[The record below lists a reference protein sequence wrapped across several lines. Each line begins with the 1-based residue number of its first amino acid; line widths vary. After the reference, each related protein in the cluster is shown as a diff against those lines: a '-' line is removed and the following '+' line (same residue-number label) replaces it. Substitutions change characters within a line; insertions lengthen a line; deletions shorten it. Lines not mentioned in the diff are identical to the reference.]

1 MPGPSYRSRKG
12 KKVTRVR
19 KPVGVLAPG
28 AKFNSK
34 TGKITP
40 KKKSSV
46 FTRGLPK
53 PSSQI
58 PQAPRGLRSSP
69 RGTQVTPSG
78 KRSVNR
84 YTKGTVEY
92 NRSRAKARTP
102 LGKARRQLEREERR
116 QEALIKLV
124 TGKPRQV
131 ELRLGVSTGGK
142 VERFEGTALGNP
154 KKGRSPSL
162 IQGNLVSKDPQIVKR
177 QKIALAQKE
186 SVRSGLEST
195 ALNER
200 KLPFKKGYLAPG
212 LPAPKAAKAPAVLKP
227 SAGAE
232 LPKFDP
238 RKTKLAK
245 QMNKNTAKSET
256 RVLRDRKKPLARRAK
271 AADNLRELQVISGES
286 KRRKKARQLR
296 EARAAVAA
304 GNGVSF
310 DSGYKT
316 KGPGGAIKAVGKVAG
331 AVFDYIRPKSPLE
344 EQQGINV
351 TDVAG
356 GAAKAL
362 YNASKPKS
370 PLEQAAQGDDVV
382 TKVGKAAGK
391 VAVGVVEM
399 AANEAINVGKGTAA
413 KPEQPV
419 KTGGLSGKPDWAI
432 RAEKRK
438 MAGGQIAKVP
448 GYAAEALYNDPVTQT
463 ERFFK
468 DMGEMIKS
476 APAGVIMAADQG
488 PDTVWQ
494 QIKKDYER
502 RYGPLLKGRDKE
514 FRDRLKKE
522 GITSEV
528 LDSFAVL
535 SGIGATSGKAL
546 QAAAT
551 AGKGTG
557 LARRIA
563 TRSVVKDG
571 KLVPR
576 KLGVRELRPSKNF
589 YGNVARKVLDDT
601 RGKGV
606 AKRQRVRQE
615 ILAKQRTHGGPL
627 TPAEN
632 RLVKLS
638 YKDRQTTDREGGST
652 PIRTGTPRPAA
663 AADLPEDPG
672 KVEVQL
678 TPASLR
684 IASESLRSIEVWKGA
699 LGLKTRFPYRPEIA
713 HPREHF
719 SAHTDNPEAMAA
731 VSLSNKID
739 LARSELGD
747 KLPDERGMVGDESHS
762 ATPGGKPPT
771 KGPKTLTLTRRESE
785 LLYQLQTGDTASIKK
800 SVDSPL
806 NPITEISDEIAA
818 DGKGELLYNGHRSGV
833 DGFLSFVAERMAV
846 AGYKSGAKQIQDFVK
861 SSRNA
866 EITGAATYKLV
877 DAPKFSNAEMA
888 AFSKAQQE
896 AVTLVNE
903 GDGSDFYKEYGIPER
918 FVKRE
923 IDDVLRRLHEFR
935 DTATE
940 AEIKEVTQAVVD
952 RTIIESFRVDKA
964 SLSTENLS
972 ERSARVRRSVKSANF
987 TENVRRAAK
996 QDLGLNVMESALGR
1010 TTRAVESA
1018 RGRQAHVD
1026 YLAREMGLTPES
1038 LSLID
1043 AVTGRAEAEA
1053 NLSVFTSPREGNF
1066 RRPDDDALYQP
1077 EHFAKSEYKDTNL
1090 GGMSTDEALRAL
1102 QAIKDYFGSYLYY
1115 GTINN
1120 TLRSGLIDPDR
1131 IVSLT
1136 KTWDSNLVT
1145 EADLVRHY
1153 NDLVRMVNERGGQF
1167 HQSPIAMI
1175 ASRVL
1180 PRNAR
1185 LQLLNP
1191 DGSEVPFSLATDEL
1205 KPGMVFANAGFMS
1218 TSIGLGDKAPW
1229 NNGFLSSK
1237 VRAGEEGGPADTAII
1252 VEFPEGTPGIWSP
1265 QTFKLDEGFDP
1276 AETDLDQSWFGG
1288 VEGEN
1293 EVVLAPGMRLE
1304 FVEFR
1309 KPDDLVADLAASGG
1323 ERRGPG
1329 KMGISRGMDTEPLF
1343 WQRAVANHDLEQRY
1357 GTGEVAA
1364 PAASQQWKGVPV
1376 FRVIKGSG
1384 EDKIPYMK
1392 RPALSEG
1399 SFAKKRAASQAEID
1413 RLTPIVDKQRADV
1426 KPLTKRERRKEDTR
1440 LGRQAES
1447 VSTIFDNPLIGES
1460 AYMRRSIAKISS
1472 LEFVA
1477 MRLAQSE
1484 LDKLFK
1490 RELKKLSQEEKN
1502 AFFYAM
1508 SLGIRTPEQARAVL
1522 PDWRDRILKERKL
1535 AEAEM
1540 SEKDIVG
1547 GPIWKQMDE
1556 VPRLEALIKN
1566 PEAAFTEKLAKFT
1579 DMAEREARRTGKLD
1593 PSLDRFQM
1601 AVRERGVQAQ
1611 QLGVKIEDYAVD
1623 AKNPTRAERENW
1635 IRAVEVARKE
1645 KGLAKGGF
1653 FRGERRDR
1661 QPFAVRAVGGS
1672 QAVLPDKQFKGI
1684 LAKYGAGN
1692 TDPEVFVR
1700 GLMSNIKRRHN
1711 WNKVALAYDAVTDP
1725 LYRNMDFKFIQ
1736 AAVEN
1741 GDLDPKSFA
1750 LWNPRKYR
1758 QELDLMDEAFADA
1771 SRNDPEGG
1779 RALGLSDELEQG
1791 GQGHPED
1798 GQTRVFNALTEA
1810 TVDGPTA
1817 LARYN
1822 YDKTAFAD
1830 AKWNVIPLAAHKEI
1844 MKSTTPSGAFLRSVG
1859 ILQGKFSRVLLANPV
1874 WLQFQMISNAFLTGL
1889 VDGTG
1894 PLAIYRAQKWW
1905 YGLPPEVRRAVE
1917 PYVGIHRW
1925 YDDQNKLGAAEF
1937 RGGDIGVGRMSL
1949 NGLVDSYRGLKTTKA
1964 WNPNINPLTAMFRA
1978 DNAQNN
1984 FFRRAVLY
1992 NSIKRQTYRN
2002 MGRDMGQMRRIQAQ
2016 VMDLFTGKVGGKVGD
2031 KDAMMKLLTNQKSL
2045 ERHAEHLDSVLGN
2058 WMTYTNAERR
2068 ILSRGVMFYGFMR
2081 FSTKLTFYTMPTSH
2095 PIMSSILLK
2104 LGQLQRDELRKM
2116 FGVDVPFWEI
2126 GNYYGTDGWLVPEGM
2141 RIQAARIN
2149 PFFNAYGI
2157 LLGPTREREA
2167 TKGEPSFTIDGSQG
2181 PMEFATKP
2189 EFQGL
2194 DPSSI
2199 VQYMPPYFGMALDQ
2213 ITHMKTGLGRKPW
2226 TINSNPAYQ
2235 TADNDYVGTK
2245 DQLQVLLND
2254 VLNLSPYYRA
2264 LEKSGIPG
2272 VVKPLRGKQTTD
2284 SSLLFPNPVKYSG
2297 KTKPSKELIKKNQ
2310 TLINREGRNFKE
2322 EIAGS
2327 LFTPILGTDAQPKI
2341 DSARAFAKK
2350 KAKSKKKKKAKKNK
2364 LWTVPK

>member
-1 MPGPSYRSRKG
+1 M
-12 KKVTRVR
+12 
-19 KPVGVLAPG
+19 
-28 AKFNSK
+28 
-34 TGKITP
+34 
-40 KKKSSV
+40 
-46 FTRGLPK
+46 
-53 PSSQI
+53 
-58 PQAPRGLRSSP
+58 
-69 RGTQVTPSG
+69 
-78 KRSVNR
+78 
-84 YTKGTVEY
+84 EY
-92 NRSRAKARTP
+92 KRAKARLGTP
-102 LGKARRQLEREERR
+102 LVKARRQLEREERR

-142 VERFEGTALGNP
+142 VERFEGAALGNP

-162 IQGNLVSKDPQIVKR
+162 IQGNLVSKDPQIVKA
-177 QKIALAQKE
+177 QKTALARKE
-186 SVRSGLEST
+186 IVRSALEST

-200 KLPFKKGYLAPG
+200 KLPWKKGYLAPG
-212 LPAPKAAKAPAVLKP
+212 VPAPKAAKAPAVLKP
-227 SAGAE
+227 SGE
-232 LPKFDP
+232 LLPKFDP

-256 RVLRDRKKPLARRAK
+256 RVLRDKKKPLVRRAK

-286 KRRKKARQLR
+286 KRRRKARQLR

-316 KGPGGAIKAVGKVAG
+316 KGPGGAIKAVGEVVKGIYNHTRPRDPILEPQRKSVEVQDVAKVVAKGAG
-331 AVFDYIRPKSPLE
+331 AAGKGIGDVGTYLAVKVGAGFVPKSPGGVKTSGVSLPASAKRG
-344 EQQGINV
+344 QKIV
-351 TDVAG
+351 KATD
-356 GAAKAL
+356 AAMK
-362 YNASKPKS
+362 
-370 PLEQAAQGDDVV
+370 AQGYV
-382 TKVGKAAGK
+382 
-391 VAVGVVEM
+391 
-399 AANEAINVGKGTAA
+399 
-413 KPEQPV
+413 
-419 KTGGLSGKPDWAI
+419 
-432 RAEKRK
+432 
-438 MAGGQIAKVP
+438 
-448 GYAAEALYNDPVTQT
+448 AEAVYNDPVTQG

-468 DMGEMIKS
+468 DMGEIIKS
-476 APAGVIMAADQG
+476 VPAGVIMAVDQG
-488 PDTVWQ
+488 PTTVFE
-494 QIKKDYER
+494 QIKKDYVR
-502 RYGPLLKGRDKE
+502 RYGDLFKGNDKA
-514 FRDRLKKE
+514 FRARLKKE
-522 GITSEV
+522 GVTSEV

-535 SGIGATSGKAL
+535 SAVGATSGKIFQGL
-546 QAAAT
+546 AT

-576 KLGVRELRPSKNF
+576 KLGVRELRPSRNF
-589 YGNVARKVLDDT
+589 YGNVGRKVLDDT

-663 AADLPEDPG
+663 AADLPKIPG
-672 KVEVQL
+672 KVSVVL
-678 TPASLR
+678 TPASIR
-684 IASESLRSIEVWKGA
+684 AASTSLTLLDTWEK
-699 LGLKTRFPYRPEIA
+699 LGLKTRFPFSGETT
-713 HPREHF
+713 PREHF
-719 SAHTDNPEAMAA
+719 SQHRDSLDAQAA

-739 LARSELGD
+739 LKRSEMGEA
-747 KLPDERGMVGDESHS
+747 LPKDRGVTFMDDGL
-762 ATPGGKPPT
+762 AKRTPGGKAAS
-771 KGPKTLTLTRRESE
+771 KGPVELTLTRREAEMLYRLQENNAGAIRKKVDEPINPLSE
-785 LLYQLQTGDTASIKK
+785 MGVVASGSRSKRLYPYEVRVL
-800 SVDSPL
+800 
-806 NPITEISDEIAA
+806 
-818 DGKGELLYNGHRSGV
+818 
-833 DGFLSFVAERMAV
+833 DGFLVSVAERMV
-846 AGYKSGAKQIQDFVK
+846 AAGSKSGAKKIQDFVLRTRNVKNLK
-861 SSRNA
+861 SSDT
-866 EITGAATYKLV
+866 ISGPKLTN
-877 DAPKFSNAEMA
+877 PEMA
-888 AFSKAQQE
+888 AFGKAQRE
-896 AVTLVNE
+896 VVDFINKD
-903 GDGSDFYKEYGIPER
+903 DGTEFYKKYGIPER
-918 FVKRE
+918 FVARDIKQLE
-923 IDDVLRRLHEFR
+923 EEVKGETLPEGGMEKLKQALVDDFLTKAVKPDQNYMGLPPLGE
-935 DTATE
+935 TAG
-940 AEIKEVTQAVVD
+940 AAK
-952 RTIIESFRVDKA
+952 
-964 SLSTENLS
+964 
-972 ERSARVRRSVKSANF
+972 SARLRGGTKAPRFTGGVKVA
-987 TENVRRAAK
+987 EG
-996 QDLGLNVMESALGR
+996 QDKDLNVAQSAFGR
-1010 TTRAVESA
+1010 TEKVVREA
-1018 RGRQAHVD
+1018 RGREAHVE
-1026 YLAREMGLTPES
+1026 YLAQEMGLTPET

-1043 AVTGRAEAEA
+1043 AVTGKAEADA
-1053 NLSVFTSPREGNF
+1053 GLSVFTLDREANY
-1066 RRPDDDALYQP
+1066 RLPSDEALLSAETLEVRSGYTV
-1077 EHFAKSEYKDTNL
+1077 KNL
-1090 GGMSTDEALRAL
+1090 GGMTPDEALRSI
-1102 QAIKDYFGSYLYY
+1102 QAIKDYFSSYLYY
-1115 GTINN
+1115 GTVNN
-1120 TLRSGLIDPDR
+1120 TLRSGVIDPDR
-1131 IVSLT
+1131 IVGLT
-1136 KTWDSNLVT
+1136 KTWDSNIVT
-1145 EADLVRHY
+1145 EADLVGHL
-1153 NDLVRMVNERGGQF
+1153 NDLIRMVNERGGQF
-1167 HQSPIAMI
+1167 HEAPIPLT

-1180 PRNAR
+1180 PRNAELR
-1185 LQLLNP
+1185 VLNA
-1191 DGSEVPFSLATDEL
+1191 DGSESPFFFGTDEL
-1205 KPGMVFANAGFMS
+1205 KPGMVFADRGFTS

-1229 NNGFLSSK
+1229 NNTTFLTPK
-1237 VRAGEEGGPADTAII
+1237 LTEGPADTAII
-1252 VEFPEGTPGIWSP
+1252 VEVPKGTPGIWSP
-1265 QTFKLDEGFDP
+1265 ETWNPVAAAREKRGAEEG
-1276 AETDLDQSWFGG
+1276 DLQQSDFG
-1288 VEGEN
+1288 ESSGEN

-1304 FVEFR
+1304 FVGFR
-1309 KPDDLVADLAASGG
+1309 KPDELVAELEMRGETGRNFAESVSEYELRSGK
-1323 ERRGPG
+1323 EL
-1329 KMGISRGMDTEPLF
+1329 KF

-1357 GTGEVAA
+1357 ASGDLAA
-1364 PAASQQWKGVPV
+1364 PAGKQQWKGVPV
-1376 FRVIKGSG
+1376 FRVVEGSG
-1384 EDKIPYMK
+1384 NEKIPYFE

-1399 SFAKKRAASQAEID
+1399 SLAKKRAASQAEID

-1484 LDKLFK
+1484 LDKLFN

-1779 RALGLSDELEQG
+1779 RALGLLDELEQG

-1844 MKSTTPSGAFLRSVG
+1844 MKSTTPSGAFLRSIG

-1874 WLQFQMISNAFLTGL
+1874 WLQFQMLSNAFLTGL

-1894 PLAIYRAQKWW
+1894 PIAIYRAQKWW
-1905 YGLPPEVRRAVE
+1905 YSLPPEVRRAVE

-1949 NGLVDSYRGLKTTKA
+1949 NGLIDSYRGLKTTKA
-1964 WNPNINPLTAMFRA
+1964 WNPNVNPLTAMFRA

-1992 NSIKRQTYRN
+1992 NSIKRETYRN

-2016 VMDLFTGKVGGKVGD
+2016 VMDFGTGKVGD

-2068 ILSRGVMFYGFMR
+2068 VLSRGVMFYGFMR
-2081 FSTKLTFYTMPTSH
+2081 FSTKLTFYTMPMSH

-2167 TKGEPSFTIDGSQG
+2167 EKGEPSFTIDGSQG

-2189 EFQGL
+2189 EFNGL

-2213 ITHMKTGLGRKPW
+2213 ITHMKTGMGRKPW
-2226 TINSNPAYQ
+2226 TINSNPAFQ

>member
-1 MPGPSYRSRKG
+1 M
-12 KKVTRVR
+12 R

-28 AKFNSK
+28 AKFNSR

-58 PQAPRGLRSSP
+58 PQAPKGLRSSP
-69 RGTQVTPSG
+69 RSVQVTPSG
-78 KRSVNR
+78 KRSKNP
-84 YTKGTVEY
+84 YAKGTVEY
-92 NRSRAKARTP
+92 KRAKALSKTP
-102 LGKARRQLEREERR
+102 LAKFRRQLEREERR

-131 ELRLGVSTGGK
+131 ELRSGVSTKGK
-142 VERFEGTALGNP
+142 VERFEGTALGSP
-154 KKGRSPSL
+154 KKGRSSSL
-162 IQGNLVSKDPQIVKR
+162 VQGNLGSKNPQIVKA
-177 QKIALAQKE
+177 QKTALARKE
-186 SVRSGLEST
+186 SVRSALEST

-256 RVLRDRKKPLARRAK
+256 RVLRDKKKPLARRAK

-296 EARAAVAA
+296 EAREAVAA
-304 GNGVSF
+304 GNRVSF

-316 KGPGGAIKAVGKVAG
+316 KGPGGAIKAVGK
-331 AVFDYIRPKSPLE
+331 
-344 EQQGINV
+344 
-351 TDVAG
+351 
-356 GAAKAL
+356 AAKGI
-362 YNASKPKS
+362 YNYTKPRDPILEPQQKS
-370 PLEQAAQGDDVV
+370 
-382 TKVGKAAGK
+382 
-391 VAVGVVEM
+391 VE
-399 AANEAINVGKGTAA
+399 V
-413 KPEQPV
+413 Q
-419 KTGGLSGKPDWAI
+419 D
-432 RAEKRK
+432 
-438 MAGGQIAKVP
+438 IAKVAGKGAVEAGKAIGAVAAYKAIKAGTGFAPRTSP
-448 GYAAEALYNDPVTQT
+448 GGTKTSGIALPKEAQSGKKISRSADQTLAGAGYVAEAVYNDPVTQS

-476 APAGVIMAADQG
+476 APAGVIMAVDQG
-488 PDTVWQ
+488 PKTVFE
-494 QIKKDYER
+494 QIKKDYVR
-502 RYGPLLKGRDKE
+502 RYGDLYKGNDKA
-514 FRDRLKKE
+514 FRARLKKE
-522 GITSEV
+522 GVTSEL

-535 SGIGATSGKAL
+535 SLGGTTSGKIFQGL
-546 QAAAT
+546 AT

-557 LARRIA
+557 LAKRIA

-576 KLGVRELRPSKNF
+576 KLGVRELKPSKNF

-627 TPAEN
+627 TPAEA
-632 RLVKLS
+632 RKVKLS

-684 IASESLRSIEVWKGA
+684 FASDSLSIVDTWQRT
-699 LGLKTRFPYRPEIA
+699 LGLKTRFPYRSEVD

-719 SAHTDNPEAMAA
+719 SAHKDNLDAQAA

-739 LARSELGD
+739 VARGALGD
-747 KLPDERGMVGDESHS
+747 NMPLDRGSLLGDQKRR
-762 ATPGGKPPT
+762 APGKGVTPRSQPPL
-771 KGPKTLTLTRRESE
+771 KGPINLSLTRRESE
-785 LLYQLQTGDTASIKK
+785 LLRKVQEDKVTEVKGT
-800 SVDSPL
+800 VDSPL
-806 NPITEISDEIAA
+806 NPITEIANHVIESGEKA
-818 DGKGELLYNGHRSGV
+818 GELLDPQDAVKLDGV
-833 DGFLSFVAERMAV
+833 LSFVAERMA
-846 AGYKSGAKQIQDFVK
+846 ASGAKSGAKKLQDFIRVTRTADDLPASEVIK
-861 SSRNA
+861 GPEFTNA
-866 EITGAATYKLV
+866 EI
-877 DAPKFSNAEMA
+877 MA
-888 AFSKAQQE
+888 FDKAQKE
-896 AVTLVNE
+896 AVTLANE
-903 GDGSDFYKEYGIPER
+903 GDGSEFYKTYGLPRR
-918 FVKRE
+918 FVARE
-923 IDDVLRRLHEFR
+923 IDDIERHAKGDELSEKDIADL
-935 DTATE
+935 
-940 AEIKEVTQAVVD
+940 TQQIVD
-952 RTIIESFRVDKA
+952 RTVMVAFKVDGGLVNREPTP
-964 SLSTENLS
+964 SRSTLI
-972 ERSARVRRSVKSANF
+972 RQGVKSARF
-987 TENVRRAAK
+987 TASAREAAQ
-996 QDLGLNVMESALGR
+996 QDRDLNVAASASKR
-1010 TTRAVESA
+1010 TAKAVDQARA
-1018 RGRQAHVD
+1018 RQAHVD
-1026 YLAREMGLTPES
+1026 YLIREVGLSPES
-1038 LSLID
+1038 VSYID
-1043 AVTGRAEAEA
+1043 AVTGRAEADA
-1053 NLSVFTSPREGNF
+1053 NLSIFDVAREENF
-1066 RRPDDDALYQP
+1066 RRSIDDSIRPESSWPGSGYQY
-1077 EHFAKSEYKDTNL
+1077 ADK
-1090 GGMSTDEALRAL
+1090 GGMTTDEALRAL
-1102 QAIKDYFGSYLYY
+1102 QSIKDYFSSYLYY

-1120 TLRSGLIDPDR
+1120 TLRSGMIDPDR
-1131 IVSLT
+1131 IVGLT
-1136 KTWDSNLVT
+1136 RTWDSHIVT
-1145 EADLVRHY
+1145 EADLVQHY
-1153 NDLVRMVNERGGQF
+1153 NDLVRIVNERGGQF
-1167 HQSPIAMI
+1167 HEAPIPLV
-1175 ASRVL
+1175 ASRIL
-1180 PRNAR
+1180 PRNAD

-1191 DGSEVPFSLATDEL
+1191 DGSETPFSFGTDEL
-1205 KPGMVFANAGFMS
+1205 KPGMVFADAGFTS
-1218 TSIGLGDKAPW
+1218 TSIGLGGKAPW
-1229 NNGFLSSK
+1229 NNNFLAGK
-1237 VRAGEEGGPADTAII
+1237 VVSAEDGGPADTAII
-1252 VEFPEGTPGIWSP
+1252 VEIPEGTPGIWHP
-1265 QTFKLDEGFDP
+1265 DARRYETMGGEAQKLEGP
-1276 AETDLDQSWFGG
+1276 TTNPINLKKEVLRQDQLGKYG
-1288 VEGEN
+1288 TEN

-1304 FVEFR
+1304 FVGFK
-1309 KPDDLVADLAASGG
+1309 KPDELIADLEAYGG
-1323 ERRGPG
+1323 TLERS
-1329 KMGISRGMDTEPLF
+1329 MGETPDEYQSRVDKEIRF
-1343 WQRAVANHDLEQRY
+1343 WQNAVANHDLEQRNY
-1357 GTGEVAA
+1357 GGEAVA
-1364 PAASQQWKGVPV
+1364 PAGSQQWKGVPV
-1376 FRVIKGSG
+1376 FRVVKGSG
-1384 EDKIPYMK
+1384 EGKIPYMK

-1447 VSTIFDNPLIGES
+1447 VSTIFDNPLIGEA

-1484 LDKLFK
+1484 LDKLFN

-1725 LYRNMDFKFIQ
+1725 LYRNMDFAFIQ

-1810 TVDGPTA
+1810 TVDGLTA

-1830 AKWNVIPLAAHKEI
+1830 AKWNVIPLAAHREI

-1859 ILQGKFSRVLLANPV
+1859 VLQGKFSRVLLANPV

-1992 NSIKRQTYRN
+1992 NSIKRETYRN

-2016 VMDLFTGKVGGKVGD
+2016 VMDFGTGKVGD

-2068 ILSRGVMFYGFMR
+2068 VLSRGVMFYGFMR
-2081 FSTKLTFYTMPTSH
+2081 FSTKLTFYTMPMSH

-2167 TKGEPSFTIDGSQG
+2167 KKGEPSFTIDGSQG

-2189 EFQGL
+2189 EFNGL

-2213 ITHMKTGLGRKPW
+2213 ITHMKTGMGRKPW
-2226 TINSNPAYQ
+2226 TINSNPAFQ

-2264 LEKSGIPG
+2264 VEKSGIPG
-2272 VVKPLRGKQTTD
+2272 IVKPLRGKQTTD

-2310 TLINREGRNFKE
+2310 TLINREGRNFKD

-2327 LFTPILGTDAQPKI
+2327 LFTPVLGTDGQAKI

-2350 KAKSKKKKKAKKNK
+2350 KAKKTNKKKKAKKGK